1 MSRALRVLYIVAGF
15 SLETL
20 GGVERY
26 AFDLGRALVR
36 RGVEVGIAGI
46 WQFGD
51 RYEREWMKRLNAE
64 GIATFAGSRK
74 DDAAPLRS
82 LLRSIAVLRK
92 ALRGQAFPIVHS
104 QQEFGDV
111 VAIALRGA
119 VRARALVRSV
129 HNDIEWR
136 HRPARRLLLS
146 HALLPLAFQTECGI
160 SPAIVGRL
168 NSRPLA
174 KLLHKRA
181 LLIPNAVDL
190 GRFAGL
196 VPDRAR
202 SRRALGW
209 PEESLIIGSIGRL
222 NEQKGYADLI
232 AAVAHV
238 RVRWPNLRAY
248 IIGEGELRQAL
259 QRQIA
264 QLDLQDT
271 VMLTGPLSNVTDA
284 YAAMDV
290 FVSSSLW
297 EGLPT
302 VVLEAMAMGTP
313 VVGTDV
319 GGTPDLITHE
329 RTGLLAPAADPS
341 ALAHAIER
349 ALSERSFM
357 RDMAVAAKQRAAEYS
372 LDSVA
377 AQLVQLYAQYAP

>member
-1 MSRALRVLYIVAGF
+1 MSRALRALHIVAGF

-36 RGVEVGIAGI
+36 QGVEVGIVGI

-74 DDAAPLRS
+74 DDAAPLQS
-82 LLRSIAVLRK
+82 LLRSIAALRK

-111 VAIALRGA
+111 VAIALRDA

-136 HRPARRLLLS
+136 HRPVRRLLLS
-146 HALLPLAFQTECGI
+146 HALLPLVFQTECGI

-190 GRFAGL
+190 GRFAG
-196 VPDRAR
+196 VTPDRVR
-202 SRRALGW
+202 SRRTLGW
-209 PEESLIIGSIGRL
+209 PEDSLIIGSIGRL
-222 NEQKGYADLI
+222 TEQKGYPDLI
-232 AAVAHV
+232 AAIAHL
-238 RVRWPNLRAY
+238 RARWPNLRAY

-264 QLDLQDT
+264 QLDLQDVVT
-271 VMLTGPLSNVTDA
+271 MTGPLSNVIDA

-302 VVLEAMAMGTP
+302 VILEAMAMGTP
-313 VVGTDV
+313 VVATDV
-319 GGTPDLITHE
+319 DGTRDLIAHE
-329 RTGLLAPAADPS
+329 RTGLLAPAADS
-341 ALAHAIER
+341 RRLAQVIER
-349 ALSERSFM
+349 ALSERCFM
-357 RDMAVAAKQRAAEYS
+357 RDMAAAAKQRVAEYS
-372 LDSVA
+372 LDGVA
-377 AQLVQLYAQYAP
+377 AQLVQLYARCAP